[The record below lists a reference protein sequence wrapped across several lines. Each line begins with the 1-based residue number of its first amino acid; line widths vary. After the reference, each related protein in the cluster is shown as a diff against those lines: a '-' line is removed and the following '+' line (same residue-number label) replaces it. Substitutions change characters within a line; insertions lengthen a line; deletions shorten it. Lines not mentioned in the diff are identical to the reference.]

1 MNEEVK
7 STFSTEQVEKSE
19 IERITEQLQ
28 NYKASID
35 GKLVGVVTAMIEQYL
50 KAGLVS
56 TQDLTAMAAL
66 SEEFKKAQ
74 IDYQTFVGTKQR
86 RLQELQ
92 QEELMKNNADTTE
105 RFREYEKRLAEEI
118 SAARKAR
125 KELAQVQAQLDAITN
140 NTTEE
145 PAKPVEKTRAFDVA
159 RSLNPLPTQV
169 EEPIMPPPDPMESWE
184 EPEIK
189 SLDDVTPEEWD
200 QAVKSIKED
209 EVEEESPLPEW
220 FEEEVQEL
228 ANQKAQEEQL
238 ELELSE
244 DEQVELELKLDE
256 IEEQAELRIAEEDEK
271 TQPNFTK
278 PIVSGGNAPNLQ
290 QNIPTY
296 DSEEELLA
304 AAQAKID
311 AKKEEVEEEEYEEI
325 TIPSEAELNSMT
337 KADILQSAEELGFE
351 NVNVADTK
359 KVMIQNFVADSNA
372 FIQSLE
378 DSGDLVSANVEGEE
392 DDTVDRQDGGYF

>member
-7 STFSTEQVEKSE
+7 STFSTEQVEKPE

-35 GKLVGVVTAMIEQYL
+35 GKLVGVVTAMIDQYL

-66 SEEFKKAQ
+66 SEEFNKAQ
-74 IDYQTFVGTKQR
+74 IDYQTFVGIKQR

-92 QEELMKNNADTTE
+92 QEQMLKNNTDTTE

-118 SAARKAR
+118 EESRKAK
-125 KELAQVQAQLDAITN
+125 KELAKVMAQLEEIQA

-169 EEPIMPPPDPMESWE
+169 EEPIMPQPDPMESWE

-200 QAVKSIKED
+200 QAVKSIKEVEVD
-209 EVEEESPLPEW
+209 EEVVEEEVEVEEVKDELDL
-220 FEEEVQEL
+220 FEEQLIAEEE
-228 ANQKAQEEQL
+228 AEEEQL
-238 ELELSE
+238 ELALSE
-244 DEQVELELKLDE
+244 
-256 IEEQAELRIAEEDEK
+256 EEPELRIAEEDEQ

-290 QNIPTY
+290 NIPTY
-296 DSEEELLA
+296 DSEEEMLA

-311 AKKEEVEEEEYEEI
+311 AKKEEVEEEYEEI
-325 TIPSEAELNSMT
+325 TIPSEAELNAMT
-337 KADILQSAEELGFE
+337 KADILESAEELGFA
-351 NVNVADTK
+351 NVDTADTK
-359 KVMIQNFVADSNA
+359 KVMIQNFVADANA

-378 DSGDLVSANVEGEE
+378 DSGDLVSANIESDE
-392 DDTVDRQDGGYF
+392 DGDTDRQDGGYF

>member
-7 STFSTEQVEKSE
+7 STFSTEQVEKPE

-28 NYKASID
+28 TYKASID
-35 GKLVGVVTAMIEQYL
+35 GKLIGVVTAMIDQYL

-66 SEEFKKAQ
+66 SEEFNKAQ
-74 IDYQTFVGTKQR
+74 IDYQTFVGIKQR

-92 QEELMKNNADTTE
+92 QEQMVKNNADTTE
-105 RFREYEKRLAEEI
+105 KFREYEKRLAEEI
-118 SAARKAR
+118 EESRKAK
-125 KELAQVQAQLDAITN
+125 KELAKVMAQLEEIQA

-209 EVEEESPLPEW
+209 EVEEE
-220 FEEEVQEL
+220 
-228 ANQKAQEEQL
+228 QL
-238 ELELSE
+238 EFELSE
-244 DEQVELELKLDE
+244 DEQEELELKLDE

-337 KADILQSAEELGFE
+337 KADILKSAEELGFE

-378 DSGDLVSANVEGEE
+378 DSGDLVSANIESDE
-392 DDTVDRQDGGYF
+392 DGDTDRQDGGYF

>member
-66 SEEFKKAQ
+66 SEEFNRAQ
-74 IDYQTFVGTKQR
+74 IDYQTFMGTKQR

-118 SAARKAR
+118 EESRKAK
-125 KELAQVQAQLDAITN
+125 KELAKVVAQLEEIQA

-169 EEPIMPPPDPMESWE
+169 EEPVMPPPDPMESWE

-220 FEEEVQEL
+220 FEEEVQE
-228 ANQKAQEEQL
+228 EEQL

-337 KADILQSAEELGFE
+337 KADILKSAEELGFE
-351 NVNVADTK
+351 NVNIADTK
-359 KVMIQNFVADSNA
+359 KVMIENFVADSNA

-378 DSGDLVSANVEGEE
+378 DSGDLVSASIESDE
-392 DDTVDRQDGGYF
+392 DGDTDRQDGGYF